1 MNNDAQINHISDWN
15 NYLSTRNRFISFYM
29 DAWMTIATETMAYE
43 SIDSRKKKKNSSVML
58 HELKCYHSSD
68 VKQICIFQ
76 RRAYELYNSS
86 IDV

>member
-43 SIDSRKKKKNSSVML
+43 SIDSRKKKKKQLRNASRAKML
-58 HELKCYHSSD
+58 SFIRCQTNMHFPTSCL
-68 VKQICIFQ
+68 
-76 RRAYELYNSS
+76 RALQL
-86 IDV
+86 ID